1 MATDPVVG
9 VTVGAGHKRPRTSAP
24 YDFGLRGR
32 RIEVKSAQLNY
43 DKSHRYWQAMWQ
55 NLKSDMHD
63 DMYLALYTP
72 SGVFIYKHDGTTGV
86 TSGGKAQEA
95 EGGQVQ
101 VYGPRS
107 EKSIERATAVVV
119 DKMRTMLVAHLG
131 YA

>member
-1 MATDPVVG
+1 MT
-9 VTVGAGHKRPRTSAP
+9 
-24 YDFGLRGR
+24 F
-32 RIEVKSAQLNY
+32 
-43 DKSHRYWQAMWQ
+43 
-55 NLKSDMHD
+55 
-63 DMYLALYTP
+63 MYLALYTP